1 MNAPVQPA
9 AVAFRFPLIRSA
21 IPRPAAW
28 LEFIDVAYRSGR
40 FSNFGPLS
48 RRLED
53 EFVARW
59 GTAGTACVLASSG
72 TAAITAALIA
82 AGVEGRVLVPAFTFP
97 ATLAAI
103 RMAHATPIVI
113 DVDEHDWRVSP
124 AALDRAFA
132 TTGARAAVVV
142 NPFGLMYDFSSHAQ
156 VASRHAAVLVIDN
169 AAGLGIRRTPYET
182 DALAFEAYSLH
193 ATKPFGIGEGGAVFA
208 PREFE
213 HRLRKALN
221 FGLPETD
228 TAPHWGIN
236 GKLSEFHAAVGLAV
250 ARGFA
255 AELLTRQQLAA
266 RYIAVASGFL
276 GLSFCREPAQA
287 AWQLFPMLFPS
298 PDSADRFAL
307 ACANHGME
315 TRRYYA
321 PSLSTIPGC
330 EALEPCPVAES
341 LSRRMCCAPVY
352 SHVDEA
358 EWVELPRILAAA
370 LDHALTTAS

>member
-1 MNAPVQPA
+1 MNAPHQPA
-9 AVAFRFPLIRSA
+9 APAFRFPLIRSA
-21 IPRPAAW
+21 IPRPEAW
-28 LEFIDVAYRSGR
+28 LELIDVAYRSGR

-59 GTAGTACVLASSG
+59 GTRGTTCVLASSG

-82 AGVEGRVLVPAFTFP
+82 TGVEGKVLVPAFTFP

-113 DVDEHDWRVSP
+113 DVDPHDWRVLP

-132 TTGARAAVVV
+132 ATQARAAVVV
-142 NPFGLMYDFSSHAQ
+142 NPFGLMFDFSPHAQ
-156 VASRHAAVLVIDN
+156 VASRRKAVLVIDN
-169 AAGLGIRRTPYET
+169 AAGLGIERTPYEK
-182 DALAFEAYSLH
+182 DGLVFEAYSLH
-193 ATKPFGIGEGGAVFA
+193 ATKPFGIGEGGAIFA
-208 PREFE
+208 PHAFE

-221 FGLPETD
+221 FGLPDVD

-236 GKLSEFHAAVGLAV
+236 GKLAEFHAAVGLAV
-250 ARGFA
+250 AREFGA
-255 AELLTRQQLAA
+255 QLSTRQRLAA
-266 RYIAVASGFL
+266 RYIDVASGFA
-276 GLSFCREPAQA
+276 GLSFCHEPAHS
-287 AWQLFPMLFPS
+287 AWQLFPMLFPC
-298 PDSADRFAL
+298 PDSADRFAQ

-352 SHVDEA
+352 SHVDEV
-358 EWVELPRILAAA
+358 EHVELPRILAASLHEA
-370 LDHALTTAS
+370 LSAAS